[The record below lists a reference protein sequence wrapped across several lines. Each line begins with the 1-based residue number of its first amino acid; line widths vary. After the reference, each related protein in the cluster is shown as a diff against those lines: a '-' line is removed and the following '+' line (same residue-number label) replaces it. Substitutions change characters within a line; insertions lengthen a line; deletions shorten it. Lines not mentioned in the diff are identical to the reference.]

1 VAIFRHMFNPLN
13 KVTMSFRCTLPA
25 QVDKG
30 LDLLSAAYGLS
41 KQDMVRE
48 LVIVAVADNPEIRQ
62 AVITDF
68 KAKLAKHAAL
78 TGEKIEA

>member
-1 VAIFRHMFNPLN
+1 
-13 KVTMSFRCTLPA
+13 MSFRCTLPP

-30 LDLLSAAYGLS
+30 LDLLSSAYGLS

-48 LVIVAVADNPEIRQ
+48 LVIAAVASEPKIREL
-62 AVITDF
+62 VIEDF

-78 TGEKIEA
+78 TGEKVEAQQ